1 LVLCTCMDEKTESG
15 ITKTGVRK
23 AIWFHL
29 DEAEALRK
37 AAYEQRR
44 KESEIVR
51 EAVRRY
57 LGIED

>member
-1 LVLCTCMDEKTESG
+1 MSEKTETGS
-15 ITKTGVRK
+15 TKTGVRK
-23 AIWFHL
+23 AIWLHR

-37 AAYEQRR
+37 IAYEQRR

>member
-1 LVLCTCMDEKTESG
+1 MCMAERTDEKTETG

-23 AIWFHL
+23 AIWFHR

-37 AAYEQRR
+37 LAFEERR

-57 LGIED
+57 LDLED